1 MTKLL
6 QAQDHLETLFL
17 LDGNKRIISTRE
29 PEPGAGPSFFLVRRA
44 DSVAWAVNATIDEE
58 LAREVEALA
67 ADERPTSDFYEVPR
81 HLSRYVELLGGNPH
95 SGIAFE
101 FPDALETP
109 PCVTQITDIKHLERS
124 FNGWTTEEIPDRWPI
139 MAILKNGVPVSVC
152 FSSRLSNIAAEAG
165 VETTL
170 LSRGRGHAGIVTTAW
185 AAAIRESGRTPIYSA
200 LATNEASLAVAR
212 KLGLVSCATYWSVET
227 LR

>member
-1 MTKLL
+1 MLL

-29 PEPGAGPSFFLVRRA
+29 PEPSAGPSFFLVRRA

-58 LAREVEALA
+58 LASELEALA
-67 ADERPTSDFYEVPR
+67 LDERPTSDFYEVPR

-101 FPDALETP
+101 FPDALEMTAG
-109 PCVTQITDIKHLERS
+109 VDLITDIKLLEQS
-124 FNGWTTEEIPDRWPI
+124 FNGWTAEEIPDRWPI
-139 MAILKNGVPVSVC
+139 MAILEEGVPVSVC
-152 FSSRLSNIAAEAG
+152 FSSRLSEFAAEAG
-165 VETTL
+165 VETTPQ
-170 LSRGRGHAGIVTTAW
+170 SRGRGYAGIVTTAW

-212 KLGLVSCATYWSVET
+212 KLGLVGCASYWSA
-227 LR
+227 

>member
-29 PEPGAGPSFFLVRRA
+29 PEPGAGPSFSLVRRA
-44 DSVAWAVNATIDEE
+44 DSVAWAVNSTIDEE
-58 LAREVEALA
+58 LAKEVEALA
-67 ADERPTSDFYEVPR
+67 VDERPTSDLYEAPR

-101 FPDALETP
+101 FPDAFETP
-109 PCVTQITDIKHLERS
+109 PCFTHIADIKLLEQG
-124 FNGWTTEEIPDRWPI
+124 FNGWTAEEIPDRWPI
-139 MAILKNGVPVSVC
+139 MAVLEEGVPVSVC
-152 FSSRLSNIAAEAG
+152 FSSRLSELVAEAG
-165 VETTL
+165 VETTPQC
-170 LSRGRGHAGIVTTAW
+170 RGRGYAGIVTAAW
-185 AAAIRESGRTPIYSA
+185 AAAIRGSGRTPIYSA

-212 KLGLVSCATYWSVET
+212 KLCLLGCASYWSA
-227 LR
+227 